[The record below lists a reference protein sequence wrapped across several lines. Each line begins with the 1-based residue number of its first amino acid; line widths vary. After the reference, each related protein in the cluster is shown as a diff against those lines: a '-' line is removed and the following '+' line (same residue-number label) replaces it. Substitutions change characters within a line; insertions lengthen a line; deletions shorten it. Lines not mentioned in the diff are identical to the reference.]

1 MVYFEKGVFVPPIQF
16 ETCFVS
22 EAHTIQDIN
31 ETLDA
36 MAFALSAL
44 G

>member
-1 MVYFEKGVFVPPIQF
+1 MVYFEKGVFVSPSQF

-22 EAHTIQDIN
+22 EAHTIKDIN

-36 MAFALSAL
+36 MAFASSAL